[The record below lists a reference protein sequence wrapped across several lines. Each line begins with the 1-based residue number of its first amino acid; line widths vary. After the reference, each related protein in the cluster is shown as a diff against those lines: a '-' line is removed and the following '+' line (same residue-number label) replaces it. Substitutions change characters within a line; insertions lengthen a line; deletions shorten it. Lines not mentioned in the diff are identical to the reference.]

1 MIPLSIPNLSGNEA
15 RYLQECID
23 SGFVSSIGPFVDQ
36 LEEMV
41 AKATGAAGAVAV
53 SSGTTGLHA
62 ALAAIGVGQGDLVIL
77 PTYTFIAS
85 ANAISHCGAVPWL
98 FDIDADSWTLDA
110 GQLSTRLRVDT
121 ERRDGLVLHKPSG
134 RRVSAIMPVY
144 SFGLPADMD
153 KIIET
158 AEAFGLPVIA
168 DAAAAIGATYKG
180 RPVGD
185 IGATLTVYSFNGNKT
200 ITAGGGGAISSRDIK
215 LLDTVRHLSTT
226 ARIGPDYTHDRVG
239 FNYRMTNLQA
249 AVGCAQMERFKTLVE
264 IKQNIRKTYDS
275 GLKAHPNLAPFP
287 EPTWAES
294 ACWISGAVADT
305 NATAEAARARLVDVG
320 FMAQA
325 FWKPMHLQRPYA
337 DCPTTSCI
345 SANDLWYRVLPLPN
359 STSLSPV
366 DQERIIDALSGLIA

>member
-1 MIPLSIPNLSGNEA
+1 
-15 RYLQECID
+15 
-23 SGFVSSIGPFVDQ
+23 
-36 LEEMV
+36 
-41 AKATGAAGAVAV
+41 
-53 SSGTTGLHA
+53 
-62 ALAAIGVGQGDLVIL
+62 
-77 PTYTFIAS
+77 
-85 ANAISHCGAVPWL
+85 
-98 FDIDADSWTLDA
+98 
-110 GQLSTRLRVDT
+110 
-121 ERRDGLVLHKPSG
+121 
-134 RRVSAIMPVY
+134 MPVY
-144 SFGLPADMD
+144 AFGLPADMD

-168 DAAAAIGATYKG
+168 DAAAAIGATYKD

-185 IGATLTVYSFNGNKT
+185 IGATLTVHSFNGNKT

-264 IKQNIRKTYDS
+264 TKQNIRKTYDG

-287 EPTWAES
+287 EPAWAES

-325 FWKPMHLQRPYA
+325 FWKPMHLQPPYT
-337 DCPTTSCI
+337 DCPTTSCP
-345 SANDLWYRVLPLPN
+345 SADDLWYRVLPLPN